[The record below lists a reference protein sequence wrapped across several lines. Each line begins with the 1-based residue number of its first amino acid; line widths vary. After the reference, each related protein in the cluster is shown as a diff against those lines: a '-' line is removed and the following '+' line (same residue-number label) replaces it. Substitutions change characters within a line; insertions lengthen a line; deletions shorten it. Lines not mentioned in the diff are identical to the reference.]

1 MTASAPSWRLS
12 GGQRRHLGG
21 AQRSSRL
28 VSALVVFVILAALLV
43 FFVLPAIWL
52 VLAPTKTASQLDHA
66 FPLSFGSFGQLGQAW
81 HDLTTFEGGVIWQWL
96 RNSAVYSAGALALTL
111 VTSVPAGYALAM
123 TKFRGRKLL
132 LTVTLVVMIM
142 PSSALVLP
150 IFLELNLFHLIGTV
164 WSIVL
169 PFSFYPF
176 GVYLVYIYFATSLPR
191 DMLAAARIDG
201 ASEWRVFTRIALPL
215 ARASQQQP
223 VSDPGR
229 PEPAAVLHPG
239 VQPGGGQGPRHHQP
253 GARPGDHHL
262 DPAGAGAVPLL
273 AAGPRLGNARRRD

>member
-28 VSALVVFVILAALLV
+28 GSALVVFVILAALLV

-96 RNSAVYSAGALALTL
+96 QNSAVYSVGALALTL

-150 IFLELNLFHLIGTV
+150 IFLELNLFHLIGT
-164 WSIVL
+164 
-169 PFSFYPF
+169 
-176 GVYLVYIYFATSLPR
+176 
-191 DMLAAARIDG
+191 
-201 ASEWRVFTRIALPL
+201 
-215 ARASQQQP
+215 
-223 VSDPGR
+223 
-229 PEPAAVLHPG
+229 
-239 VQPGGGQGPRHHQP
+239 
-253 GARPGDHHL
+253 
-262 DPAGAGAVPLL
+262 
-273 AAGPRLGNARRRD
+273 